1 MSNGSDQRKLFADM
15 QQSEARLNWSR
26 NSYFLTCS
34 SILLVALSQ
43 FKDTFT
49 QGALAILG
57 ILLNIAWFLVQFRSS
72 KYILYWKNKER
83 EEAEKLHE
91 TTVYPKAL
99 GGIEMRKVVFILPI
113 AFILIWSAV
122 LTRLFV
128 NKPYEKLSNRHAWH
142 TTENSEKS
150 KIKHRGEFHRGF

>member
-49 QGALAILG
+49 QGALALLG
-57 ILLNIAWFLVQFRSS
+57 ILLNGAWVLIQYRSS
-72 KYILYWKNKER
+72 KYILYWKTKEQ
-83 EEAEKLHE
+83 EKAKELKE
-91 TTVYPKAL
+91 TTVYPKDL
-99 GGIEMRKVVFILPI
+99 RGIEMRKVVFILPV

-122 LTRLFV
+122 LVRLIA
-128 NKPYEKLSNRHAWH
+128 NKPNEKPCFHHKWH
-142 TTENSEKS
+142 EIEYRMK
-150 KIKHRGEFHRGF
+150 